1 MNIDGD
7 DGDDFLHWASDGS
20 LELVGGNL
28 ANYRQDTNTAKQEDT
43 ENKEGSSVI

>member
-1 MNIDGD
+1 MNIRDE
-7 DGDDFLHWASDGS
+7 DFLREISDEN

-28 ANYRQDTNTAKQEDT
+28 ANYRQGTNTAKQEDT

>member
-1 MNIDGD
+1 MNISDE
-7 DGDDFLHWASDGS
+7 DFLREISDEN

-28 ANYRQDTNTAKQEDT
+28 ANYRQDTNTAKQDDT

>member
-1 MNIDGD
+1 MNINYEN
-7 DGDDFLHWASDGS
+7 FLGEISYEN

-28 ANYRQDTNTAKQEDT
+28 ANYQQDTNAAKQEDT